1 MTLLFLLHFFI
12 THLFHL
18 LLFVCTSR
26 TTHTCRW
33 TQCLLLLSVFI
44 QETETAALKF
54 RCLDSYLHW
63 KNINSLCW
71 LHSLLSLIVHNVTL
85 STLTHNVDSLLR
97 TLTDSFNKAQ
107 ELSSVNREQAEK
119 GLQAAREK
127 VWKYLQP
134 KMKCEHGVNDSPV
147 TALPLLLR
155 ENCTLLE
162 KTLQSYQWKFSCC
175 ICGYRQVDK

>member
-1 MTLLFLLHFFI
+1 MKFKI
-12 THLFHL
+12 NN
-18 LLFVCTSR
+18 S
-26 TTHTCRW
+26 TCRL
-33 TQCLLLLSVFI
+33 TQCLLLLSVFV
-44 QETETAALKF
+44 QETETSTLKF

-85 STLTHNVDSLLR
+85 STLAHNVDSLIR

-119 GLQAAREK
+119 GLEAAREK

-175 ICGYRQVDK
+175 ACGYRQVDK